1 MLKLTNLS
9 ILTIFVKQRTY
20 TKHLTILHEH
30 LTILPGHLKMD
41 WKGLM
46 AVLQAVVIQT

>member
-1 MLKLTNLS
+1 MLKLINLT

-20 TKHLTILHEH
+20 TKYLTILPGY

-41 WKGLM
+41 WKGLV
-46 AVLQAVVIQT
+46 AVLQAVIQP